1 MRYRLIKSFSLW
13 VILMTGVIVSALYG
27 PQINLKSSYFDDL
40 NNTDVAK
47 WLQQVPPLEIE
58 VMANADGRA
67 AGYVENFLEPLGD
80 YWSDLTIRYSDP
92 VKFPD
97 KVRDYSIKARGEMV
111 IHYQDNYFVLSSL
124 SYETLFNGLQRLLN
138 PRDGWLVVLDTFDSQ
153 SLQPDNPAGLGLW
166 LDTIQQLNYSV
177 AALKWQ
183 PDMNL
188 PSDVKVILL
197 ANPRQTLSDQA
208 LQWLQ
213 QQIDRGINLWWLT
226 NPESVTQQAQ
236 LSLLFDVVPSDNY
249 LREIPALSQY
259 PNHAIT
265 HEFNYPTSWRGVV
278 PFVEAGHAVLQQDN
292 QVFAVSQSVQDA
304 RLLVVGDSDFI
315 NNSLLN
321 SGGNQALSLRML
333 DWLMHYD
340 NRINLPDISAQQSG
354 LFLTS
359 QQVIIMSAV
368 LLIGW
373 PLLWLI
379 GAIVTWFKNSRSMR
393 QERKN

>member
-13 VILMTGVIVSALYG
+13 IVLMIGVIVSALYG

-40 NNTDVAK
+40 DDTDVAQ

-58 VMANADGRA
+58 VMANVDGRA
-67 AGYVENFLEPLGD
+67 AGYVANFLDPLSD

-97 KVRDYSIKARGEMV
+97 KVRDYGIKARGEMV

-138 PRDGWLVVLDTFDSQ
+138 PRDGWLVVLDAFDSQ
-153 SLQPDNPAGLGLW
+153 SLQSDNPAGLGLW

-208 LQWLQ
+208 LQWIQ
-213 QQIDRGINLWWLT
+213 QQIDRGISLWWLT

-249 LREIPALSQY
+249 LMEIPALNQY

-265 HEFNYPTSWRGVV
+265 HQFNYPTSWAGVV
-278 PFVEAGHAVLQQDN
+278 PLVAAGHTVLQQDN

-333 DWLMHYD
+333 DWLMHHD
-340 NRINLPDISAQQSG
+340 NRINLPDINAQQFG

-373 PLLWLI
+373 PVLWLI
-379 GAIVTWFKNSRSMR
+379 GALLTWFKNSRSMR
-393 QERKN
+393 QER